1 MGNEAGLACW
11 NGRKLSPSNR
21 INPFSVPIHRYPS
34 AVCVIAVTAP
44 AVNPLSLPHRSRM
57 YCEIMRFGSIAGA
70 EEVKNTAASAATQVV
85 IRDGI
90 SEWVSALAVLAT
102 VCEAIALEV
111 RHGQRTEVRTAFL
124 QAWIDHGTGD
134 VGGTVLSGRF
144 SGRTLDGL
152 SDAELLDLRLDC
164 SADADSLRILE
175 PYLDRRLGADWRNA
189 RQPPPHGSAP
199 RGPSSDMT
207 REEALAVLGLAQG
220 ASDDDIKAAHRR
232 LIQRMHPDVG
242 GSADLAARINR
253 AKDVLLGG

>member
-1 MGNEAGLACW
+1 MPVILLALIALAAMAIVIFWFMRANPSTLARIVRPILIVLAGLGIGGLLIFGVRFLPGLLPELFGLA
-11 NGRKLSPSNR
+11 GVVITALIAR
-21 INPFSVPIHRYPS
+21 
-34 AVCVIAVTAP
+34 AV
-44 AVNPLSLPHRSRM
+44 RSRSSSGG
-57 YCEIMRFGSIAGA
+57 FSSPGSG
-70 EEVKNTAASAATQVV
+70 
-85 IRDGI
+85 
-90 SEWVSALAVLAT
+90 
-102 VCEAIALEV
+102 
-111 RHGQRTEVRTAFL
+111 GQRTEVRTAFL

-152 SDAELLDLRLDC
+152 SDAELLDLHLDC

-189 RQPPPHGSAP
+189 RQSAP
-199 RGPSSDMT
+199 RGPRSDMT
-207 REEALAVLGLAQG
+207 REEALAVLGLADG
-220 ASDDDIKAAHRR
+220 ASEDDIKAAHRR